1 MEEQKT
7 KNAAQPRRHTQLS
20 EFINSGN
27 GSTLM
32 GGCKQLSQFINS
44 ENASCAM
51 NVAGV
56 VNKESIPPAPLF
68 KETPYPN
75 PNGNG
80 KGKGQDARACEA
92 SRKGKG
98 QVGFRQMNG
107 KGKEVVNREFF
118 FNPLYDPVQ
127 IAIVGLGIP
136 RLFTDANG
144 KTYNHPRIM
153 RWYIRIIG
161 EECFRQLAYQ
171 QWRENAIGGEPN
183 SRAAAF
189 MAKLYAAKDEQIGGA
204 K

>member
-27 GSTLM
+27 G
-32 GGCKQLSQFINS
+32 
-44 ENASCAM
+44 SCAM